1 MKIYTKTGDQGQTSL
16 TQGLRVDKDD
26 VRIEANGELD
36 ELNAIIG
43 IVKSLMQDDYIHVKK
58 LDRIQQCLM
67 YVMSCV
73 ASDER
78 MRQKKDVDML
88 IEVNSGME
96 KEIDLIAGEKNFGF
110 VLPGQNRL
118 SAFVHLAR
126 AKTRT
131 GERRLW
137 TVNRLYPVMPE
148 IMQFMNRLSDY
159 FYALSLL

>member
-1 MKIYTKTGDQGQTSL
+1 
-16 TQGLRVDKDD
+16 
-26 VRIEANGELD
+26 
-36 ELNAIIG
+36 
-43 IVKSLMQDDYIHVKK
+43 MQDDYIHVKK

-88 IEVNSGME
+88 IEVISGIE